1 MHLLYFPDKPN
12 LQNLL
17 TVTLVSDK
25 PERGYRERCVC
36 LKIYL

>member
-1 MHLLYFPDKPN
+1 MKLLHFPDKPH

-17 TVTLVSDK
+17 TVTLGRDK

-36 LKIYL
+36 V